1 MCLLKKGMKFKMKI
15 NIYDFDGTIYD
26 GDSTLDFYF
35 YCLKKNIKIFF
46 LIPKQLFSIFLY
58 FIKVK
63 NKDQM
68 KETFFS
74 FLKYIDD
81 IDEYLIN
88 FWNQNYKK
96 IKKWYLDSNHDN
108 DVIISASPEF
118 LLEIPIKK
126 LKIKKLIATL
136 VDKKSGKFLSNNCH
150 GKEKVKRLFEEYSN
164 IIVTKMYTDSLTD
177 KPLLDIALNGYIVKK
192 DNLIIYKKE
201 K

>member
-1 MCLLKKGMKFKMKI
+1 
-15 NIYDFDGTIYD
+15 
-26 GDSTLDFYF
+26 
-35 YCLKKNIKIFF
+35 
-46 LIPKQLFSIFLY
+46 
-58 FIKVK
+58 
-63 NKDQM
+63 M